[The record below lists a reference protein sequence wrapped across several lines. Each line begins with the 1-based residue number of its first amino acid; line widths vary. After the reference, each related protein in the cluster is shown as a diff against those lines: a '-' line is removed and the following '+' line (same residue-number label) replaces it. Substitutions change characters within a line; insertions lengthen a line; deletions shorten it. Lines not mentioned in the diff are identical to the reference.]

1 MYKHPRRQQKEGLVL
16 PPTSLPN
23 NLFYYSDP
31 DSSIKVVA
39 CLSKGLHQHLL
50 ILTSFIVRPSAP
62 TILLKLAN
70 KRPNHAPLDY
80 TEKSSLSKSGV
91 LQFFL
96 GFLSSYYFVM
106 HTMYVRK
113 HFNLQKFRKNA
124 KKQCKS
130 QRLLIYS
137 EQRKVAHL
145 RRWNSQM
152 FYIQQTRG

>member
-1 MYKHPRRQQKEGLVL
+1 MPHSTTLKNLVS
-16 PPTSLPN
+16 PSLVFRN
-23 NLFYYSDP
+23 
-31 DSSIKVVA
+31 
-39 CLSKGLHQHLL
+39 
-50 ILTSFIVRPSAP
+50 
-62 TILLKLAN
+62 
-70 KRPNHAPLDY
+70 
-80 TEKSSLSKSGV
+80 
-91 LQFFL
+91 FFL

-113 HFNLQKFRKNA
+113 HFNLQKFGINA

-137 EQRKVAHL
+137 EQREVAHL